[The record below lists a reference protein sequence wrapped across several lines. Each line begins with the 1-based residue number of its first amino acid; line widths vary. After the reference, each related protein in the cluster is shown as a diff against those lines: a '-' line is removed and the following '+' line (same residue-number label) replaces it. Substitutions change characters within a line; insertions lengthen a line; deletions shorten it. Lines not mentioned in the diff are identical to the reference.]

1 MTIKTRV
8 YVAAALLLLSPLVTG
23 AAERQPDYP
32 ARPIRFVVPFAPG
45 GSSDIQAR
53 IIAQK
58 MSEHWRTTVII
69 DNRPSAG
76 GIAAC
81 EIVATAGADGY
92 TLLLGHVG
100 THAYAPALYK
110 SLPYDTRSFAPVTMT
125 LTQPL
130 VMVVPMSSPFRTVQN
145 LLDASREKSSRLNY
159 ASAGIGSPNHLAAE
173 LFKSMAGAQLEH
185 VPYKGAVPAEL
196 DTMTGRVDLFFDS
209 MLSAA
214 PLIRSKKLQAIAVTG
229 ARRSNVVPD
238 VPTVAESGVRGYEMQ
253 TWNGVFVP
261 NGTPPSIVAMLNAE
275 IVSVLRMQDVKAKLE
290 GDGAQLVGDSSD
302 QFGRYV
308 EAERRKWG
316 RVIQAAKIQAQ

>member
-1 MTIKTRV
+1 
-8 YVAAALLLLSPLVTG
+8 
-23 AAERQPDYP
+23 
-32 ARPIRFVVPFAPG
+32 
-45 GSSDIQAR
+45 
-53 IIAQK
+53 
-58 MSEHWRTTVII
+58 
-69 DNRPSAG
+69 
-76 GIAAC
+76 
-81 EIVATAGADGY
+81 
-92 TLLLGHVG
+92 
-100 THAYAPALYK
+100 
-110 SLPYDTRSFAPVTMT
+110 
-125 LTQPL
+125 
-130 VMVVPMSSPFRTVQN
+130 
-145 LLDASREKSSRLNY
+145 
-159 ASAGIGSPNHLAAE
+159 
-173 LFKSMAGAQLEH
+173 
-185 VPYKGAVPAEL
+185 
-196 DTMTGRVDLFFDS
+196 MTGRVDLFFDS

-261 NGTPPSIVAMLNAE
+261 MGTPPPIVAMLNAE